1 MKNAIFAVLMLALL
15 ALAGCAAK
23 QAAWTPAP
31 SEAAGP
37 SAPSEAAGPKTVD
50 TSLGLPNP
58 ASVLCERNESG
69 TLEMFEM
76 NGGQAGLCNFPDGS
90 ICEEW
95 EYYRGECKKGLCF
108 KQCQNPGTAD
118 EGVYDSCNDRLI
130 KPGKC

>member
-1 MKNAIFAVLMLALL
+1 MRNAIFAVFVLALL

-23 QAAWTPAP
+23 QAAWTPAQN
-31 SEAAGP
+31 AAP
-37 SAPSEAAGPKTVD
+37 NAPSEAAPKTAG
-50 TSLGLPNP
+50 TQLGLPNP

-69 TLEMFEM
+69 TLEMFEYL
-76 NGGQAGLCNFPDGS
+76 GGQAGLCNFPDGS

-108 KQCQNPGTAD
+108 KACKNQGTAD

-130 KPGKC
+130 KPGKCQ